1 MSVDQTGNGAG
12 NRPGS
17 KVDKKL
23 APETLELRAKPKPVT
38 RISRKV
44 LLGGS
49 ALVLLFIAGAVLIAL
64 DPPDWKSGKQS
75 ELYQTKRKSKP
86 DGLDQLPSSYDRI
99 PKLGPPNSGDIGK
112 SLARLESDLGIKPP
126 ATIPIPSY
134 RPDPEADFLRA
145 ERIRLARLKSQAQ
158 ESGVFFTIS
167 RKQLS
172 KGDIKNKEKNG
183 DLNNQARQAEL
194 DILTALTNAP
204 NVNPATSSAPDPNG
218 QKEKLAFLTKKPD
231 AEVYNKHAQQTA
243 ISPYQLMAGTIIPA
257 SLVTGLNSDL
267 PGFVIAQV
275 TENVFDTVTG
285 QHLLI
290 PQGTRLIGKYDS
302 VIAFGQ
308 ERALVIWQRIIRPDG
323 TSVVIDNLPATD
335 AGGYAGISDKV
346 NLHTWKLIK
355 GIALSTLLGIGTE
368 LTFGNNESDLV
379 KAIRESTQQSTNRAG
394 QKLVDRTLDIQ
405 PTITV
410 RPGWPLRII
419 VNKDI
424 IMTPYNVGGE

>member
-1 MSVDQTGNGAG
+1 M
-12 NRPGS
+12 
-17 KVDKKL
+17 
-23 APETLELRAKPKPVT
+23 
-38 RISRKV
+38 
-44 LLGGS
+44 
-49 ALVLLFIAGAVLIAL
+49 
-64 DPPDWKSGKQS
+64 
-75 ELYQTKRKSKP
+75 
-86 DGLDQLPSSYDRI
+86 
-99 PKLGPPNSGDIGK
+99 
-112 SLARLESDLGIKPP
+112 ESDLGITPP
-126 ATIPIPSY
+126 VTNPISSY

-145 ERIRLARLKSQAQ
+145 ERIRQARLKSQAQ
-158 ESGVFFTIS
+158 ESGVFFTTS
-167 RKQLS
+167 RKQAS
-172 KGDIKNKEKNG
+172 TDDDTKNNG
-183 DLNNQARQAEL
+183 KSDDLNNQARQAEL

-204 NVNPATSSAPDPNG
+204 NVNPETTTAPDPNG
-218 QKEKLAFLTKKPD
+218 QKAKLAFLTKKPD
-231 AEVYNKHAQQTA
+231 AEIYNKHAQQTPV
-243 ISPYQLMAGTIIPA
+243 SPYQLMAGTIIPA

-275 TENVFDTVTG
+275 TENGFDTVTG

-308 ERALVIWQRIIRPDG
+308 KRALVIWQRIIRPDG

-335 AGGYAGISDKV
+335 TGGYAGLSDKV

-355 GIALSTLLGIGTE
+355 GITLSTLLGIGTE

-424 IMTPYNVGGE
+424 ILTPYVGNGE

>member
-1 MSVDQTGNGAG
+1 MSDNQAD
-12 NRPGS
+12 S
-17 KVDKKL
+17 KIN
-23 APETLELRAKPKPVT
+23 PESLELRARPKPIT

-49 ALVLLFIAGAVLIAL
+49 ALALLFIAGAVLIAL
-64 DPPDWKSGKQS
+64 DPPDWKSGTQS
-75 ELYQTKRKSKP
+75 ELYQTKRKTKP
-86 DGLDQLPSSYDRI
+86 DGLDKLPSSYDRI
-99 PKLGPPNSGDIGK
+99 PKLGPPNPGDIGK
-112 SLARLESDLGIKPP
+112 SLARLESDLGIKPQI
-126 ATIPIPSY
+126 TNPISSY

-167 RKQLS
+167 RKQS
-172 KGDIKNKEKNG
+172 PGMDTKPNG
-183 DLNNQARQAEL
+183 ENINNRVNNRQAEL
-194 DILTALTNAP
+194 DALTALTNTVGAGP
-204 NVNPATSSAPDPNG
+204 HATETTVDPNG
-218 QKEKLAFLTKKPD
+218 QNSKLAFLQKGPD
-231 AEVYNKHAQQTA
+231 AEIYNKQAQQTPV
-243 ISPYQLMAGTIIPA
+243 SPYQLMTGTIIPA
-257 SLVTGLNSDL
+257 SLITGLNSDL

-290 PQGTRLIGKYDS
+290 PQGTRLIGRYDS
-302 VIAFGQ
+302 VIAYGQ

-323 TSVVIDNLPATD
+323 TSIVIDNLPATD
-335 AGGYAGISDKV
+335 TAGYAGLSDKV

-355 GIALSTLLGIGTE
+355 GIALSTLLGVGTE

-405 PTITV
+405 PTITI
-410 RPGWPLRII
+410 RPGWPLRVI

-424 IMTPYNVGGE
+424 ILTPYAENGG

>member
-1 MSVDQTGNGAG
+1 MSDSQTSN
-12 NRPGS
+12 
-17 KVDKKL
+17 KID
-23 APETLELRAKPKPVT
+23 PETLELRARPKPIT

-44 LLGGS
+44 LMGGS
-49 ALVLLFIAGAVLIAL
+49 ALTLLFIAGAVLIAL
-64 DPPDWKSGKQS
+64 DPPDWKSGTQS
-75 ELYQTKRKSKP
+75 ELYQTKSKTKP

-99 PKLGPPNSGDIGK
+99 PKLGPPNPGDIGK
-112 SLARLESDLGIKPP
+112 SLARLESDLGIKPQI
-126 ATIPIPSY
+126 TNPISSY

-167 RKQLS
+167 RKQLPGVDT
-172 KGDIKNKEKNG
+172 KPNG
-183 DLNNQARQAEL
+183 ENINNRRTEL
-194 DILTALTNAP
+194 DALTALTNTIGAEP
-204 NVNPATSSAPDPNG
+204 HASEATSDPNG
-218 QKEKLAFLTKKPD
+218 QKAKLAFLQKEPD
-231 AEVYNKHAQQTA
+231 AEIYNRQAQQTPV
-243 ISPYQLMAGTIIPA
+243 SPYQLMAGTIIPA

-302 VIAFGQ
+302 VIVYGQ

-323 TSVVIDNLPATD
+323 TSIIIDNLPATD
-335 AGGYAGISDKV
+335 TTGYAGLSDKV

-355 GIALSTLLGIGTE
+355 GIALSTLLGVGTE

-379 KAIRESTQQSTNRAG
+379 KAIRESVQQSTNRAG

-419 VNKDI
+419 VNEDI
-424 IMTPYNVGGE
+424 IMTPYVGNGG